1 MNLSS
6 LSSCGHAAPQTAS
19 AAASSTPATGAPSRA
34 LQQEDGPERHGQ
46 ARSGGQMRDAL
57 VQAFQSLGV
66 ALPRGV
72 AEGRRHDE
80 HHGRHHEHDEQD
92 EHEHG
97 DDHRTEGLRQRS
109 PSLASTPVES
119 TAEASAPAQDSPDA
133 APAVPE
139 APVTTHTLRSDLHDF
154 MHELFQAARSAYE
167 ASTAPTG
174 DVPPSNSTAAAST
187 APGSRL
193 AIGLGALAAQVGA
206 GQAPPGLQGAFDQ
219 LMSDLQAIGD
229 SASSSEE
236 SSNSAAPPT
245 LQQVLGALQQ
255 QLGYGSSANDSS
267 ALGNTIDLA
276 A

>member
-34 LQQEDGPERHGQ
+34 LQQEDGPERHGH

-66 ALPRGV
+66 ELPRGV

-109 PSLASTPVES
+109 PSVASSPVES

-133 APAVPE
+133 APAVPAVPA

-174 DVPPSNSTAAAST
+174 DVPPSDSTA

-206 GQAPPGLQGAFDQ
+206 GQAPAGLQGAFDQ
-219 LMSDLQAIGD
+219 LMNDLQAYAGGPSSGD
-229 SASSSEE
+229 ASGPT
-236 SSNSAAPPT
+236 ATPPT